1 MRVHLQGLTK
11 RFGTVAAV
19 DALDL
24 EIESGEF
31 VAFLG
36 PSGCGKTTTLLMVAG
51 IYKPTSGAIYFGDRR
66 VDHLLP
72 KDRGIGMV
80 FQSYALYPHM
90 TVEQNIA
97 FPLDLRRGIS
107 KAERERRVREAAGL
121 VQVDQL
127 LNRRPAQLSGGQQ
140 QRVALARALVK
151 EPEVLLL
158 DEPLSNLDA
167 RLRHEVRGQIKRLQK
182 DLGITSIFVT
192 HDQVEALTMADRVAL
207 MGNGQLQAYGT
218 PEELYER
225 PKNLFA
231 AEFIGNPPM
240 NFLPAELTRRDG
252 DVAAVSDGGLTLD
265 LPTDVQAG
273 LTRGVNG
280 AAKTATLG
288 IRPEHLTITA
298 PGRGN
303 LDGEIYVI
311 EPMGREQVV
320 DVRLAGERTVRVLAP
335 PSFAGHI
342 GERIGISVDA
352 EHLHLFDVAS
362 RERLN

>member
-1 MRVHLQGLTK
+1 MRVVLDKLTK
-11 RFGTVAAV
+11 QFGQVAAV

-24 EIESGEF
+24 SIDSGEF

-51 IYKPTSGAIYFGDRR
+51 IYRPSSGAIVFGERR

-90 TVEQNIA
+90 TVAENIG
-97 FPLDLRRGIS
+97 FPLELRGGLSRGERDKRI
-107 KAERERRVREAAGL
+107 KDAAER
-121 VQVDQL
+121 VQVGQL
-127 LNRRPAQLSGGQQ
+127 LQRRPAQLSGGQQ

-151 EPEVLLL
+151 QPSVLLL

-167 RLRHEVRGQIKRLQK
+167 RLRHEVRGEIKRLQK

-207 MGNGQLQAYGT
+207 MRDGKLQAYGT

-225 PKNLFA
+225 PRNLFV
-231 AEFIGNPPM
+231 AEFVGTPPM
-240 NFLPAELTRRDG
+240 NFLRASLFRRAGALRAVADEIDLELTPAHAARLQTDG
-252 DVAAVSDGGLTLD
+252 ADRNV
-265 LPTDVQAG
+265 
-273 LTRGVNG
+273 
-280 AAKTATLG
+280 TLG
-288 IRPEHLTITA
+288 VRPEDLELV
-298 PGRGN
+298 PPDQGN
-303 LDGEIYVI
+303 LNGEVYVA

-320 DVRLAGERTVRVLAP
+320 DVRFGESGLRVLAP
-335 PSFAGHI
+335 ATFSGQI
-342 GERIGISVDA
+342 GARVGIRISTDR
-352 EHLHLFDVAS
+352 LHVFEPTTGD
-362 RERLN
+362 RLN

>member
-252 DVAAVSDGGLTLD
+252 ALAAVSDGLA
-265 LPTDVQAG
+265 LPLSERAG
-273 LTRGVNG
+273 SRLGGNG
-280 AAKTATLG
+280 AARAVTLG
-288 IRPEHLTITA
+288 IRPEDLTLGR
-298 PGRGN
+298 PGEGQAS
-303 LDGEIYVI
+303 GEVYVV
-311 EPMGREQVV
+311 EPMGREQMV
-320 DVRLAGERTVRVLAP
+320 DIRLGERALRAIAP
-335 PSFAGHI
+335 PSFGAKI
-342 GERIGISVDA
+342 GDGVGIGFNTER
-352 EHLHLFDVAS
+352 LHLFDPS
-362 RERLN
+362 SGERLN

>member
-1 MRVHLQGLTK
+1 MRVLLEGLTK

-19 DALDL
+19 EALDL

-51 IYKPTSGAIYFGDRR
+51 IYKPTTGAIVFGERR
-66 VDHLLP
+66 VEHLLP

-90 TVEQNIA
+90 TVRENIA
-97 FPLDLRRGIS
+97 FPLELRKGIA
-107 KAERERRVREAAGL
+107 KDERERRVRAAAEQ
-121 VQVDQL
+121 VQVGQL
-127 LNRRPAQLSGGQQ
+127 LDRRPAQLSGGQQ

-151 EPEVLLL
+151 EPDILLL

-167 RLRHEVRGQIKRLQK
+167 RLRHAMRGEIKRLQK

-207 MGNGQLQAYGT
+207 MQDGRLRAYGT

-225 PKNLFA
+225 PRNLFV

-240 NFLPAELTRRDG
+240 NFLPVELTRRNG
-252 DVAAVSDGGLTLD
+252 ALAAVSNGLALD
-265 LPTDVQAG
+265 LPEGVSRGLRANGTAQAI
-273 LTRGVNG
+273 
-280 AAKTATLG
+280 TLG
-288 IRPEHLTITA
+288 IRPEDLTVEP
-298 PGRGN
+298 PGRGQVR
-303 LDGEIYVI
+303 GEIYVV
-311 EPMGREQVV
+311 EPMGREQLV
-320 DVRLAGERTVRVLAP
+320 DVRIGERTLQVIAA
-335 PSFAGHI
+335 PSFSGQI
-342 GERIGISVDA
+342 GDAVGIGVNADR
-352 EHLHLFDVAS
+352 LHLFDPDS
-362 RERLN
+362 GERLT

>member
-1 MRVHLQGLTK
+1 MRVLLEGLTK

-19 DALDL
+19 EALDL

-51 IYKPTSGAIYFGDRR
+51 IYKPTTGAIVFGDRR
-66 VDHLLP
+66 VEHLLP

-90 TVEQNIA
+90 TVRENIA
-97 FPLDLRRGIS
+97 FPLELRKGVP
-107 KAERERRVREAAGL
+107 KAEREQRVRAAAEQ
-121 VQVDQL
+121 VQVGQL
-127 LNRRPAQLSGGQQ
+127 LDRRPAQLSGGQQ

-151 EPEVLLL
+151 EPNILLL

-167 RLRHEVRGQIKRLQK
+167 RLRHAMRGEIKRLQK

-207 MGNGQLQAYGT
+207 MQDGRLQAYGT

-225 PKNLFA
+225 PRNLFV

-240 NFLPAELTRRDG
+240 NFLPVELTRRNG
-252 DVAAVSDGGLTLD
+252 ALAAVSNGLALD
-265 LPTDVQAG
+265 LPEGVSRGLRANGTAQA
-273 LTRGVNG
+273 V
-280 AAKTATLG
+280 TLG
-288 IRPEHLTITA
+288 IRPEDLTVEP
-298 PGRGN
+298 PGRGQVS
-303 LDGEIYVI
+303 GEIYVV
-311 EPMGREQVV
+311 EPMGREQLV
-320 DVRLAGERTVRVLAP
+320 DVRIGERTLQVIAP
-335 PSFAGHI
+335 PSFSGQI
-342 GERIGISVDA
+342 GDTVGIGVNADR
-352 EHLHLFDVAS
+352 LHLFDPDS
-362 RERLN
+362 GERLS